1 MRSAVFLFSIGL
13 YFVKIQSRKIV
24 STSRRF
30 SSKKP
35 EYALKIIDKK
45 REQSHGRDA
54 PDAGWWFNGYGNAE

>member
-1 MRSAVFLFSIGL
+1 MIVISLEMSDEP
-13 YFVKIQSRKIV
+13 KIV

-54 PDAGWWFNGYGNAE
+54 PDAG